1 MGTSEIRESSWA
13 DARHSLRTAA
23 LASAMTLALL
33 VPLAPA
39 HGHVPALVTIS
50 RETGCCA

>member
-1 MGTSEIRESSWA
+1 METTQIRGSSRA
-13 DARHSLRTAA
+13 IARQSLGTAA
-23 LASAMTLALL
+23 LASAITLALL

-39 HGHVPALVTIS
+39 HGHLPALVTIS